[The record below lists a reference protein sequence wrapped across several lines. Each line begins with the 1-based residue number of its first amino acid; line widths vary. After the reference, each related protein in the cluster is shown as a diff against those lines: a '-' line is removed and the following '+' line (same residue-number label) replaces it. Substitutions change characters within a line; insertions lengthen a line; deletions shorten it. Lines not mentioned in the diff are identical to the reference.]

1 MISFIYF
8 DIGGVLLD
16 DFYGSDRWLKFKKSI
31 GVKKEFDKEFEELY
45 KEYENKELCLNRDVD
60 SLIPIFTKKFG
71 LKFPK
76 NYSLIQNLV
85 NRFKKN
91 DSIWPL
97 IYKLKEKVRLGLLTN
112 IYPGMLDLNFKKKL
126 IPPIEWDVIID
137 SSVVGLQK
145 PDPKIFVLA
154 EKRSKAK
161 KNEILFIDDNQVNID
176 VVKNFGWKTLLYKT
190 EYPEESNTLIYNM
203 CSELLC

>member
-31 GVKKEFDKEFEELY
+31 GVKKG
-45 KEYENKELCLNRDVD
+45 LNRDVD

-161 KNEILFIDDNQVNID
+161 KNEILFVDDNQVNID